1 MLCYQ
6 CSVQLLLQV
15 SLLFLRQKSQLHNT
29 AMEIVLD
36 FVPLAQTV
44 AKERV
49 KDVKGVVKMDVKVDV
64 QVAVH
69 NLVVMGAVL
78 AVKEV
83 A

>member
-1 MLCYQ
+1 
-6 CSVQLLLQV
+6 
-15 SLLFLRQKSQLHNT
+15 
-29 AMEIVLD
+29 MEIVLD

-83 A
+83 AWNIVLAIVWEVVKQDVCTIVETTA